1 MTPLEETESFDQNA
15 VIKVCGIGGG
25 GCNAVNRMIEAGLSG
40 VQFIVI
46 NTDAQDLKE
55 SNAPVRLQ
63 IGKGA
68 LGAGAK
74 PEVGRQACE
83 EDRDRVREL
92 LVGGDLIFLA
102 LGLGGGTGTGAAPI
116 VAQEA
121 AETGALTIAIVTLPF
136 SFEGEERMSN
146 ALKGLAELEKYVDSL
161 IVVPN
166 DRIAELSDASTSFLD
181 AFRHGDEVLHNG
193 VRAISELITVPGLI
207 NLDFSDVR
215 TVMEERGR
223 ALMGIGIGEGEDRAR
238 RAAEEAVVCPLLE
251 QSNINGAKGVI
262 INVRGGTDMRMQEVH
277 EANEFV
283 RRNASPDATIIAGAV
298 VDKDERPEFQVTVIA
313 AGFPKKDA
321 SAYLNRNKEAEAQK
335 AAAETL
341 KNKAGIPVE
350 LKKKAEQGKGVP
362 VKPAAKAAP
371 SAKTD
376 NGPLFDNMQSDRSNE
391 PKVITPTIDDSD
403 NINIPAFIRRKWEEK
418 KRK

>member
-1 MTPLEETESFDQNA
+1 MTTREEFESFDQHA
-15 VIKVCGIGGG
+15 IIKVVGVGGG
-25 GCNAVNRMIEAGLSG
+25 GGNAVNRMIEAGLSD

-46 NTDAQDLKE
+46 NTDAQDLKK
-55 SNAPVRLQ
+55 SLAPIRLQ

-83 EDRDRVREL
+83 EDRERVREL
-92 LVGGDLIFLA
+92 LAGGDLVFLA

-121 AETGALTIAIVTLPF
+121 SDTGALTIAIVTLPF
-136 SFEGEERMSN
+136 SFEGDERMSN
-146 ALKGLAELEKYVDSL
+146 ALKGLDELEKYVDTL

-166 DRIAELSDASTSFLD
+166 DRIAELSNANTSLLE

-215 TVMEERGR
+215 TVMQARGR
-223 ALMGIGIGEGEDRAR
+223 ALMGIGIAEGENRAM

-262 INVRGGTDMRMQEVH
+262 VNVRGGTDVRMHEVQQ
-277 EANEFV
+277 ANEYI
-283 RRNASPDATIIAGAV
+283 RNNVSPDATIITGAV
-298 VDKDERPEFQVTVIA
+298 IDKDERPEFQVTVIA
-313 AGFPKKDA
+313 AGFPKKDM
-321 SAYLNRNKEAEAQK
+321 SAYIRSHRDELAKKAAEATTVAEKKQ
-335 AAAETL
+335 AA
-341 KNKAGIPVE
+341 NVPPPVPHPDRP
-350 LKKKAEQGKGVP
+350 AQP
-362 VKPAAKAAP
+362 RPAAKVI
-371 SAKTD
+371 SSSGD
-376 NGPLFDNMQSDRSNE
+376 DLFTLTKNKPHTS
-391 PKVITPTIDDSD
+391 PFITTTIDEPEDLS
-403 NINIPAFIRRKWEEK
+403 IPAFMR
-418 KRK
+418 KRKRDRQ